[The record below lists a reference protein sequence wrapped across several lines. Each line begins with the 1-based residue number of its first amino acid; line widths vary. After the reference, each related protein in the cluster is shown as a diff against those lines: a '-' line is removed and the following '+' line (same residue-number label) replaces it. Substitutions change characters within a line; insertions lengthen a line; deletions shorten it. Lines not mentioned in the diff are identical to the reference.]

1 MKKYILLTLLIICH
15 IMTLVA
21 ANHSGSIT
29 TSVIWYVRDSPHNI
43 TGTLTVSNNAT
54 ITIEDACVVNMEA
67 DFIIASDGA
76 LAIEEN
82 VTFLIGDDYRFE
94 IEGEFIA
101 IGTAAQPI
109 YFYEETS
116 GDTWGGINFFYGSE
130 NNEMKYCIV
139 TDCEKSYTSGYSYD
153 DTYCG
158 GAIYV
163 ENGPDLLIENCTFYE
178 NEASC
183 GAAIFGDVASSDVI
197 IRKCEFYDNYAY
209 DGAGIGLVGGNCII
223 KLCKFYENNPENNG
237 GAIYMDDGAYPDIIN
252 NLIYNNAAIYGGGIY
267 IIGTSDPNIFNCTIS
282 DNQATVHGGG
292 VYYDAT
298 STPVFLNTIIFWNT
312 GSPYNQCYPD
322 PDNNS
327 GHYSH
332 CDIDEINF
340 SSNGNIS
347 ADPKFVSHS
356 SGTYDYRISYSNS
369 SPCIDAGDDAISIS
383 TSTDLKGD
391 TRKIDITS
399 ESPNIFID
407 IGAYEYENTSAPH
420 YRIIDTENVFDTQL
434 DKIIVYPTIVTST
447 LNIKLN
453 LEQDMYIK
461 IELRDMLN
469 KQIQVLS
476 NRFFLEGESLI
487 SYTPQAIQSGVFFVV
502 LSTNNEVFK
511 VTKIILK

>member
-139 TDCEKSYTSGYSYD
+139 TDCGKSYTSGYSYD

-347 ADPKFVSHS
+347 ADPKFVDKDN
-356 SGTYDYRISYSNS
+356 YDYRISGLNSTPCENTGDRNSNAYT
-369 SPCIDAGDDAISIS
+369 IN
-383 TSTDLKGD
+383 DLKGD
-391 TRKIDITS
+391 PRITAS
-399 ESPNIFID
+399 TYID
-407 IGAYEYENTSAPH
+407 IGAYEYESGASYRLIDDNISKSQDANIIFSYYINHSNYLTSFHFQLPEGGNICVNLTDLSSKTH
-420 YRIIDTENVFDTQL
+420 TQIIDTNFPTGNTSYVWHENKLSQGIYFITIIYNG
-434 DKIIVYPTIVTST
+434 KIRGC
-447 LNIKLN
+447 
-453 LEQDMYIK
+453 EK
-461 IELRDMLN
+461 I
-469 KQIQVLS
+469 
-476 NRFFLEGESLI
+476 LI
-487 SYTPQAIQSGVFFVV
+487 
-502 LSTNNEVFK
+502 N
-511 VTKIILK
+511 